1 MQTIEYILLA
11 IALGIPLMI
20 ELRRSSEASNIKS
33 IRGLGISVAV
43 SALQVA
49 LILGGLYL
57 GKALRFEPTELC
69 GTIALALL
77 VVVAVKMFITS
88 LSKKE
93 RPSYD
98 LSKTAT
104 VLTLGI
110 ALGINTFITGLGL
123 GMSTDNIN
131 RSALTT
137 SISIAVCSLFFS
149 EIGIM
154 LGRQKKAL
162 RERRHSMVALLLY
175 LAAIAWHV
183 AF

>member
-1 MQTIEYILLA
+1 MQTIEYIILS
-11 IALGIPLMI
+11 IALSIPLMI
-20 ELRRSSEASNIKS
+20 ELRRSSAASNIKPVG
-33 IRGLGISVAV
+33 GLGISMAV
-43 SALQVA
+43 SIIQVA
-49 LILGGLYL
+49 LMLGGLFL

-93 RPSYD
+93 RPGYD
-98 LSKTAT
+98 LSKAAT

-123 GMSTDNIN
+123 GMSTDNMK
-131 RSALTT
+131 RTVLTT
-137 SISIAVCSLFFS
+137 SIAIAVCGLFFS
-149 EIGIM
+149 ETGIM
-154 LGRQKKAL
+154 LGRQKKDL
-162 RERRHSMVALLLY
+162 RERRYWIVALLLY
-175 LAAIAWHV
+175 LASIAWHV

>member
-1 MQTIEYILLA
+1 
-11 IALGIPLMI
+11 MI
-20 ELRRSSEASNIKS
+20 ELRRSSAVSNIKS
-33 IRGLGISVAV
+33 INGIGISVAV
-43 SALQVA
+43 SVLQIALM
-49 LILGGLYL
+49 LGGFYL
-57 GKALRFEPTELC
+57 GKTLRFEPAELC

-98 LSKTAT
+98 LSKAAT
-104 VLTLGI
+104 VLPLGI

-123 GMSTDNIN
+123 GMSTDNTK
-131 RSALTT
+131 RAALTT
-137 SISIAVCSLFFS
+137 SIAIAVCSLLFS

-154 LGRQKKAL
+154 LGRQNKAL
-162 RERRHSMVALLLY
+162 REKRQWMIALLLY

>member
-1 MQTIEYILLA
+1 M
-11 IALGIPLMI
+11 
-20 ELRRSSEASNIKS
+20 
-33 IRGLGISVAV
+33 
-43 SALQVA
+43 
-49 LILGGLYL
+49 LGGLFL

-93 RPSYD
+93 RPGYD
-98 LSKTAT
+98 LSKAAT

-123 GMSTDNIN
+123 GMSTDNMK
-131 RSALTT
+131 RTVLTT
-137 SISIAVCSLFFS
+137 SIAIAVCGLFFS
-149 EIGIM
+149 ETGIM
-154 LGRQKKAL
+154 LGRQKKDL
-162 RERRHSMVALLLY
+162 RERRYWIVALLLY
-175 LAAIAWHV
+175 LASIAWHV

>member
-1 MQTIEYILLA
+1 MQTIEYIILS
-11 IALGIPLMI
+11 IALCIPLMI
-20 ELRRSSEASNIKS
+20 ELRRSSAASNIKS
-33 IRGLGISVAV
+33 IDGIVTSVAV
-43 SALQVA
+43 SVIQITLM
-49 LILGGLYL
+49 LGGLYL

-69 GTIALALL
+69 RTIALALL

-93 RPSYD
+93 HPSYD
-98 LSKTAT
+98 LSKAAT

-123 GMSTDNIN
+123 GMSTDNMK
-131 RSALTT
+131 RTLLTT
-137 SISIAVCSLFFS
+137 IIAIAVCSLLFS

-154 LGRQKKAL
+154 LGRQNQAL
-162 RERRHSMVALLLY
+162 RERRHWIVSLLLY
-175 LAAIAWHV
+175 LAAIAWHM

>member
-1 MQTIEYILLA
+1 
-11 IALGIPLMI
+11 MI
-20 ELRRSSEASNIKS
+20 ELRRSSAASNIKS
-33 IRGLGISVAV
+33 IDGIVISVAV
-43 SALQVA
+43 SVIQITLM
-49 LILGGLYL
+49 LGGLYL

-69 GTIALALL
+69 RTIALALL

-98 LSKTAT
+98 LSKAAT

-110 ALGINTFITGLGL
+110 ALGTNTFITGLAL
-123 GMSTDNIN
+123 GMSTDNMK
-131 RSALTT
+131 RTLLTT
-137 SISIAVCSLFFS
+137 IIAIAVCSLLFS

-154 LGRQKKAL
+154 LGRQNQAL
-162 RERRHSMVALLLY
+162 RERRHWIVSLLLY
-175 LAAIAWHV
+175 LAAIAWHM

>member
-1 MQTIEYILLA
+1 MQTIEYIILS
-11 IALGIPLMI
+11 IALCIPLMI
-20 ELRRSSEASNIKS
+20 ELRRSSAASNIKS
-33 IRGLGISVAV
+33 ISGLVISVAV
-43 SALQVA
+43 SVIQIALM
-49 LILGGLYL
+49 LGGLYL

-98 LSKTAT
+98 LSKAAT

-123 GMSTDNIN
+123 GMSTDNMK
-131 RSALTT
+131 RTVMTT
-137 SISIAVCSLFFS
+137 IIAIAVCSLLFS

-154 LGRQKKAL
+154 LGRQNQIL
-162 RERRHSMVALLLY
+162 RERRHWIVSLLLY